1 MAKFR
6 VLVADPAW
14 EFGDNLT
21 MSDVK
26 RGSSSNYDTLTIA
39 DLKQLPVQ
47 EICTED
53 AILALWCPSALLSE
67 GLGVMKAWGFRQT
80 QTHIWVK
87 TKKIP
92 LRSLIRELAF
102 AFKQLGPKLCSKAT
116 RADFAGEIKEIIS
129 KFRPD
134 SVLAFGM
141 GRLFRQTH
149 EVALVG
155 VRGKI
160 YDKLKDKS
168 QRSVHFH
175 PSTKH
180 STKPEALQDMLEK
193 MFPKAKCL
201 ELFARRDRPGWTCVG
216 LECPS
221 TLGEDIRISLDR
233 LKS

>member
-26 RGSSSNYDTLTIA
+26 RGSSSNYDTLTIE
-39 DLKQLPVQ
+39 DLKKLPVS
-47 EICTED
+47 EICTDD
-53 AILALWCPSALLSE
+53 AVLALWCPSALLLD
-67 GLGVMKAWGFRQT
+67 GLEVMKAWGFRQT
-80 QTHIWVK
+80 QTHVWVK

-92 LRSLIRELAF
+92 LRSLVRELVL
-102 AFKQLGPKLCSKAT
+102 AFKVLAASPTKANFT
-116 RADFAGEIKEIIS
+116 GAIKEILS
-129 KFRPD
+129 KFRLD
-134 SVLAFGM
+134 NVLAFGM

-155 VRGKI
+155 VRGRI
-160 YDKLKDKS
+160 YDHLKNKS

-175 PSTKH
+175 PATKH
-180 STKPEALQDMLEK
+180 STKPEALQYMLEK
-193 MFPKAKCL
+193 MFPRAKRL
-201 ELFARRDRPGWTCVG
+201 EMFARRDRPGWTCVG

-221 TLGEDIRISLDR
+221 TMGEDIRDSLNR

>member
-1 MAKFR
+1 MTRFR

-26 RGSSSNYDTLTIA
+26 RGSSSNYDTLTIE

-47 EICTED
+47 EVCTEE

-67 GLGVMKAWGFRQT
+67 GLEVMKAWGFRQT

-92 LRSLIRELAF
+92 LRSLVRELVL
-102 AFKQLGPKLCSKAT
+102 AFKQLSADAT
-116 RADFAGEIKEIIS
+116 PGNFAGVAKEIIS

-134 SVLAFGM
+134 NVLAFGM

-193 MFPKAKCL
+193 MFPKAKRL

-233 LKS
+233 LKL